1 LLLLVR
7 LPVVLFPIAASPEL
21 FVAVKLSCVELPS
34 DAEELDAEELDS
46 EELDTAEL
54 ETEEFETEEFDAE
67 ELDAEE
73 LDAEELDAEE
83 LDAEELEVMF
93 STSDEFPFNTL
104 LLLELLPLLS
114 SLPLLVLL
122 PSDTLL
128 LLLLFNPPAVALD
141 VVLSALGVLP
151 SEELMLFEVV
161 VLASLFSLLLLLL
174 VSVSFSPLLDLGM
187 LAVPGSRRPCRGNPL
202 LFLPEDEDEDEDEDG
217 DDDVSRDVT
226 SELEL

>member
-1 LLLLVR
+1 VRSRIPLELDALLLLVR

-34 DAEELDAEELDS
+34 
-46 EELDTAEL
+46 
-54 ETEEFETEEFDAE
+54 
-67 ELDAEE
+67 
-73 LDAEELDAEE
+73 
-83 LDAEELEVMF
+83 DAEELEVMF